1 MNFVVML
8 GIFSTMAK
16 LRRVRTSLRS
26 KTADRDDW
34 GRIMRWDIV
43 MSMEVSIDGDTP
55 IAGWFIVENPKMKWV
70 IEG

>member
-1 MNFVVML
+1 MI
-8 GIFSTMAK
+8 GA
-16 LRRVRTSLRS
+16 
-26 KTADRDDW
+26 
-34 GRIMRWDIV
+34 RIMRWDIV